1 MDTAIKA
8 CMESG
13 LSWPDGSK
21 GPAAFLGWERA
32 TWGSRLRLLPRP
44 VEQEGAGGGVGSGV
58 VFSCFVL

>member
-1 MDTAIKA
+1 
-8 CMESG
+8 MESG
-13 LSWPDGSK
+13 LSWPDGSN